1 MSSFSKHCIQLVFNS
16 WLPFKATMAFSTISS
31 CALFKVCE
39 FNSFTRLFSRSMKKL
54 YAWSEMWSSPLS
66 QDCFPFVTC
75 RVSRNIEFSPVLNM
89 VRWRSLKLA
98 SDLVSTLARV
108 KLLFVKT
115 FLWIYFLAWFRTF
128 LTAQPPTCQH
138 AILLVDPLQPLGKHQ
153 IHGVLLLLLFLN
165 KTQLFQKLAEH
176 QTCEL
181 HGHSPLAW
189 RAWLCVK

>member
-16 WLPFKATMAFSTISS
+16 WLPLKATMVFSTISS

-98 SDLVSTLARV
+98 SDLVGLQ
-108 KLLFVKT
+108 
-115 FLWIYFLAWFRTF
+115 LWPGWNCSFWKRFFEYIFWHDSGPSS
-128 LTAQPPTCQH
+128 QPSHQH
-138 AILLVDPLQPLGKHQ
+138 ANMPY
-153 IHGVLLLLLFLN
+153 FWS
-165 KTQLFQKLAEH
+165 T
-176 QTCEL
+176 
-181 HGHSPLAW
+181 HSNH
-189 RAWLCVK
+189 